1 MAIGFIIASSESY
14 NGTGGNIQVIP
25 DNVMNR
31 TSTPKTLKVSF
42 GDGYEQRAATGLNA
56 LKETYMVTFNNRLKA
71 EADDIISFFKAKKG
85 ISSFLFT
92 VPDSN
97 SGGSEDTV
105 KVLCEN
111 YSTNFVNSNF
121 YSISA
126 QFRRVYE

>member
-1 MAIGFIIASSESY
+1 
-14 NGTGGNIQVIP
+14 
-25 DNVMNR
+25 
-31 TSTPKTLKVSF
+31 
-42 GDGYEQRAATGLNA
+42 
-56 LKETYMVTFNNRLKA
+56 MVTFNNRLKA

-97 SGGSEDTV
+97 SSGSEDTV